1 MFEQILSEMREAAR
15 AKRVYLSEH
24 ARDEMADE
32 EDKTIVE
39 QGPSIGE
46 YRRESIPE
54 YIVDSS
60 GVRFEFDR
68 IALEGDGGLE
78 PSQLARNECLIAP
91 GLIYRKVSS

>member
-1 MFEQILSEMREAAR
+1 
-15 AKRVYLSEH
+15 
-24 ARDEMADE
+24 MADE

-60 GVRFEFDR
+60 GARFEFDR
-68 IALEGDGGLE
+68 IALEGAGGLE

>member
-1 MFEQILSEMREAAR
+1 
-15 AKRVYLSEH
+15 
-24 ARDEMADE
+24 MADE

-54 YIVDSS
+54 YIVNSS

>member
-1 MFEQILSEMREAAR
+1 ME
-15 AKRVYLSEH
+15 
-24 ARDEMADE
+24 DE
-32 EDKTIVE
+32 EDNKIVE
-39 QGPSIGE
+39 HGPSVGE

-54 YIVDSS
+54 YIIDAK

-78 PSQLARNECLIAP
+78 PSQLARNECLISP